1 MSNILRSSEVI
12 IDSRKYVL
20 TEKIKIKK
28 EEKEDDLLEKN
39 IRNETVEDLMEMKSK
54 ILEESKKESDE
65 ILKNALKEKE
75 LMMAQTY
82 DDSIE
87 IREKAK
93 KEGFE
98 EGLKNAIESM
108 KEKERELLDEAS
120 NYKNEVVLK
129 YDDFL
134 KTREKRIVELVLN
147 SVEKILNKEVVEDKE
162 LIESLVREGIE
173 KSTFTRSI
181 VIRVCE
187 SDYENALFRK
197 SKILTFSKDISSIK
211 FVIDYALNP
220 GGCIIESEIGN
231 VDLGVETKFEKL
243 KEIYRD
249 LVEE

>member
-1 MSNILRSSEVI
+1 LSNILRSSEVI
-12 IDSRKYVL
+12 IDSKKYVL

-39 IRNETVEDLMEMKSK
+39 IRNETVEDLMEMKSE
-54 ILEESKKESDE
+54 ILEEAKKESDE

>member
-1 MSNILRSSEVI
+1 LSNILRSSEVI
-12 IDSRKYVL
+12 IDSKKYVL

-39 IRNETVEDLMEMKSK
+39 IKNETIEDLMEMKSK
-54 ILEESKKESDE
+54 ILEEAKKESDY
-65 ILKNALKEKE
+65 ILENALKEKE

-82 DDSIE
+82 DDSIK

-98 EGLKNAIESM
+98 EGLQNAIKSM
-108 KEKERELLDEAS
+108 KDREKAVLEEAL
-120 NYKNEVVLK
+120 NYKNEVVQK

-134 KTREKRIVELVLN
+134 KTREERIVDLVLD
-147 SVEKILNKEVVEDKE
+147 SVEKILNKEVLEDKE

-220 GGCIIESEIGN
+220 GGCIIESDIGN
-231 VDLGVETKFEKL
+231 VDVGVDTKFEKL

-249 LVEE
+249 LVEK